1 MILIEF
7 YDKTPV
13 ENLITTLTL
22 KPRKT
27 VFIAADR
34 KKAWHSVGLY
44 KKITAGRGL
53 PCEMEVIGAPRTGI
67 DESKA
72 AILSIID
79 SNPRDQIV
87 IDIAGGSDCALV
99 AAGMVF
105 SELGGCEKRL
115 HAFYMNPATR
125 RGTLIEFIREND
137 SLKTEKNVYDFSFG
151 NGVYLT
157 CEENIILHGGS
168 VAKKGAT
175 FKKDS
180 PLCDDV
186 ERLWEMCRHDPAGW
200 NAKTGR
206 LSAESAYADE
216 SGLRAIPRSSIG
228 EDSGSRTG
236 KKVDIALWNALVD
249 GGLIVIDETRSGG
262 GSIFFRYKNRIVDEC
277 LNKSGTI
284 LEYRTFLAGIRA
296 ERDNLPLYDSV
307 ETGIVISWNE
317 YDSRGGTQNEI
328 DCMLMNGVCPVF
340 ISCKNGDIKTEELY
354 KLGTVSERF
363 GSDYAKKYLLSTV
376 YFDESLRRSGETIG
390 KAAATLK
397 ERAKE
402 MDIRLLSK
410 AHTLNKNSFDA
421 MLEKLV

>member
-1 MILIEF
+1 M
-7 YDKTPV
+7 
-13 ENLITTLTL
+13 
-22 KPRKT
+22 
-27 VFIAADR
+27 
-34 KKAWHSVGLY
+34 
-44 KKITAGRGL
+44 
-53 PCEMEVIGAPRTGI
+53 
-67 DESKA
+67 
-72 AILSIID
+72 
-79 SNPRDQIV
+79 
-87 IDIAGGSDCALV
+87 
-99 AAGMVF
+99 
-105 SELGGCEKRL
+105 
-115 HAFYMNPATR
+115 
-125 RGTLIEFIREND
+125 
-137 SLKTEKNVYDFSFG
+137 
-151 NGVYLT
+151 
-157 CEENIILHGGS
+157 
-168 VAKKGAT
+168 
-175 FKKDS
+175 
-180 PLCDDV
+180 
-186 ERLWEMCRHDPAGW
+186 
-200 NAKTGR
+200 
-206 LSAESAYADE
+206 
-216 SGLRAIPRSSIG
+216 
-228 EDSGSRTG
+228 
-236 KKVDIALWNALVD
+236 
-249 GGLIVIDETRSGG
+249 IDETRSGG